1 MGRNIASKE
10 TIENL
15 ISNSKKVISDSER
28 MLYNAEFIKS
38 KLCNNNSSLK
48 ISLA

>member
-38 KLCNNNSSLK
+38 KLWVLV
-48 ISLA
+48 